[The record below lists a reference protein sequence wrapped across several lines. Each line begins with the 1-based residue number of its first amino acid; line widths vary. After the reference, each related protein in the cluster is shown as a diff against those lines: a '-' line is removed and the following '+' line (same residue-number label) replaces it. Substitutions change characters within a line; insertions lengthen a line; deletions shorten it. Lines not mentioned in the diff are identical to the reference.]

1 MIEPAQERR
10 SILRLDENK
19 IWRLRGKQDEFTP

>member
-10 SILRLDENK
+10 SILRRDENE
-19 IWRLRGKQDEFTP
+19 IWRSRGNQDEFTP